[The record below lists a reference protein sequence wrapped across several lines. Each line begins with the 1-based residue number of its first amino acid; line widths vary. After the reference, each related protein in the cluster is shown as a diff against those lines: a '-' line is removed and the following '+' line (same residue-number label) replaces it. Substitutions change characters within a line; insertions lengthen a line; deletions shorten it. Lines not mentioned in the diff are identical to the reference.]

1 MKKIKSLLFLVVVFC
16 CHNLQAQI
24 ENKKL
29 VQLSGVIVTGD
40 SLSPV
45 PYTGIMIKHS
55 NRGTVSDFYGFFSVV
70 AQPGDEIEF
79 SSIGYRKITYKI
91 PDSLNEN
98 RYSLIQ
104 ILNRDTI
111 LLSMA
116 VIYPWPTKEQFKQAF
131 LDLKIPDDDMAHARR
146 NLALEQ
152 MRDESERIDM
162 DGSMNSKYVLQQRQS
177 KLYYAGQL
185 PPNNLLNPIAWAQFI
200 QAWKEGKFKSKDK
213 DKE

>member
-1 MKKIKSLLFLVVVFC
+1 MKKIKGLLFLLVIFSSQC
-16 CHNLQAQI
+16 LHAQV

-29 VQLSGVIVTGD
+29 VQLSGVVVTGD

-45 PYTGIMIKHS
+45 PYTGLMIKNS
-55 NRGTVSDFYGFFSVV
+55 NRGTVSDFYGFFSIV

-79 SSIGYRKITYKI
+79 SSIGYKKISYKI

-104 ILNRDTI
+104 ILNHDTI
-111 LLSMA
+111 MLNMA
-116 VIYPWPTKEQFKQAF
+116 VIYPWPTREQFKQAF

-152 MRDESERIDM
+152 MRDEAERIDM
-162 DGSMNSKYVLQQRQS
+162 DGSMNSKYVMQQRQS

-200 QAWKEGKFKSKDK
+200 QAWKEGKFKNKDK

>member
-1 MKKIKSLLFLVVVFC
+1 MKIIKQVLFLLVVLWTPTL
-16 CHNLQAQI
+16 HAQV
-24 ENKKL
+24 EKNRL
-29 VQLSGVIVTGD
+29 VQLSGIIVTGD

-45 PYTGIMIKHS
+45 PYTGVMLKHS
-55 NRGTVSDFYGFFSVV
+55 NRGTVSDFYGFFSIV

-79 SSIGYRKITYKI
+79 SSIGYKKTIYRI

-104 ILNRDTI
+104 ILNRDTV

-131 LDLKIPDDDMAHARR
+131 IDLKIPDTDMDHARR
-146 NLALEQ
+146 NLALER
-152 MRDESERIDM
+152 MRDEAERVEM
-162 DGSMNSKYVLQQRQS
+162 DGSLNSKHVLQQRQS

-200 QAWKEGKFKSKDK
+200 QAWKEGKFKNKDK
-213 DKE
+213 D

>member
-1 MKKIKSLLFLVVVFC
+1 MKKIKGLLFLLVIFSSQC
-16 CHNLQAQI
+16 LHAQV

-29 VQLSGVIVTGD
+29 VQLSGVVVTGD

-45 PYTGIMIKHS
+45 PYTGVMIKNS

-79 SSIGYRKITYKI
+79 SSIGYKKISYKI

-104 ILNRDTI
+104 ILNHDTI
-111 LLSMA
+111 MLSMA
-116 VIYPWPTKEQFKQAF
+116 VIYPWPTREQFKQAF

-152 MRDESERIDM
+152 MRDEAERIDM
-162 DGSMNSKYVLQQRQS
+162 DGSMNSKYVMQQRQS

-200 QAWKEGKFKSKDK
+200 QAWKEGKFKNKDK